1 MKKEFQKNFSP
12 KVIERLTEYLRYLEE
27 CPEENYISAEKI
39 GKELKISSSQI
50 RKDFSYFISRD
61 VEKLGVT
68 GKGYHTQY
76 LCEKIKMILGVHKT
90 NNVVLLGAGSLGS
103 AFLSEYHLA
112 KKKFNVIGV
121 FDSSPKKIGKKING
135 VVVKNM
141 NELDSFIKLREK
153 VDIILLTSMPANI
166 EEFLNT
172 ITLKGVKAILN
183 FTTHNFNFL
192 KDVAVISVDIYGKLQ
207 ELNYWKNHGIS

>member
-39 GKELKISSSQI
+39 GKELKISSPQI

-141 NELDSFIKLREK
+141 NELDSFIKLSEK
-153 VDIILLTSMPANI
+153 VDIILLTSIPADI

-192 KDVAVISVDIYGKLQ
+192 KDIAVISVDIYGKLQ
-207 ELNYWKNHGIS
+207 ELNYWKNHGIA